1 MSKKTNIPLSDEELD
16 WVQLRQDLGP
26 IAEVETTKEKLQRK
40 IKENPL
46 VPIGKRRRFLVL
58 SSLGYINQYI
68 IVFLLGC
75 LATSAALT
83 AGLYNFRTGNRKMSQ
98 LMMRSRIAAQG
109 FTVLALIVGVVMT
122 YSDKK

>member
-1 MSKKTNIPLSDEELD
+1 MSKKANIPLPDGELD
-16 WVQLRQDLGP
+16 WIQLRQDLGP

-46 VPIGKRRRFLVL
+46 VPIGKAHCFRVPSHLD
-58 SSLGYINQYI
+58 YIN
-68 IVFLLGC
+68 FFFSFLGC
-75 LATSAALT
+75 LATTAALT

-109 FTVLALIVGVVMT
+109 FTVFALIVGVVMT

>member
-46 VPIGKRRRFLVL
+46 VPIG
-58 SSLGYINQYI
+58 
-68 IVFLLGC
+68 C

-98 LMMRSRIAAQG
+98 LMMRTRIAAQG

>member
-1 MSKKTNIPLSDEELD
+1 MSKKYNIPLPDEELD
-16 WVQLRQDLGP
+16 WVQLRQDLDP

-46 VPIGKRRRFLVL
+46 VPIG
-58 SSLGYINQYI
+58 
-68 IVFLLGC
+68 C
-75 LATSAALT
+75 LATTVALT

-109 FTVLALIVGVVMT
+109 FTVLALIMGVVMT